1 MSTRRV
7 LAGLGVLALVSVAA
21 CGSSGESSG
30 AAPVTMAS
38 WYNTVGLPE
47 INTVNQDIET
57 VSNDGNYGIDPMSDE
72 EQVATDAEAGLADL
86 PPVDAADW
94 IGWLKNVILTEQ
106 IAEQNPYL
114 TPQEEQAITVAGQ
127 YAQAFAAA
135 VATATGSGSPSAP
148 ADTQPPATA
157 PTPAPTVTVTQP
169 ATTDPWAVI
178 SEYYDLIE
186 SGQYQT
192 AWDMGSQSFMDQNG
206 DNFQAWENGYAN
218 TGTQTLTE
226 ISESGET
233 VYVNLSAVDTATGE
247 IQYFTGWYTVDSS
260 TGLITAGS
268 MSQTG

>member
-1 MSTRRV
+1 M
-7 LAGLGVLALVSVAA
+7 
-21 CGSSGESSG
+21 EE
-30 AAPVTMAS
+30 APAPHQLPWRP

-57 VSNDGNYGIDPMSDE
+57 VSNDGNYDIDPMSDE
-72 EQVATDAEAGLADL
+72 EQIATDAEAGLGDL

-94 IGWLKNVILTEQ
+94 VGWLKNVILTEQ
-106 IAEQNPYL
+106 IAEQNLYL
-114 TPQEEQAITVAGQ
+114 TSQEEQAITVAGQ

-157 PTPAPTVTVTQP
+157 PAATPAVTVTQP

-192 AWDMGSQSFMDQNG
+192 ALH
-206 DNFQAWENGYAN
+206 
-218 TGTQTLTE
+218 TGQPVLYGPE
-226 ISESGET
+226 R
-233 VYVNLSAVDTATGE
+233 
-247 IQYFTGWYTVDSS
+247 
-260 TGLITAGS
+260 
-268 MSQTG
+268 